1 MLANY
6 LQCAHGSVNIYLLC
20 LYSSSFHMMGKAKK
34 KKKTQRAFKDDT
46 TKNGK

>member
-20 LYSSSFHMMGKAKK
+20 LYNSSFHMMGKAKK
-34 KKKTQRAFKDDT
+34 KMQRAFKDDT
-46 TKNGK
+46 KNGK